1 VRYVGGLLKDSRGQ
15 CTHWVRDLKGFIA
28 WDKLDEEI
36 RLAYKNEKL
45 KKVDDGIHRWG
56 GMIKGTTKEN
66 FVVRRGGWNC
76 THTAIPVR
84 KKP

>member
-1 VRYVGGLLKDSRGQ
+1 LLKDSRGQ
-15 CTHWVRDLKGFIA
+15 CTHWVKDLKGFIA

-36 RLAYKNEKL
+36 KLAYKNEKA
-45 KKVDDGIHRWG
+45 KKVIYETHRYG
-56 GMIKGTTKEN
+56 GMMPNTNKDNFLAKKGG
-66 FVVRRGGWNC
+66 FGC